1 MIHENNLE
9 AKLYELERELRV
21 AELNNWE
28 FDISILKDEI
38 KEVEHELYCEVC
50 FWERKMNYG
59 ATDEEVEEAW
69 EKIQELNDKIR
80 YIRSQY

>member
-38 KEVEHELYCEVC
+38 KEVETELY
-50 FWERKMNYG
+50 NSY
-59 ATDEEVEEAW
+59 
-69 EKIQELNDKIR
+69 N
-80 YIRSQY
+80 

>member
-28 FDISILKDEI
+28 FDIEVLKDKI
-38 KEVEHELYCEVC
+38 KEVETELY
-50 FWERKMNYG
+50 NSY
-59 ATDEEVEEAW
+59 
-69 EKIQELNDKIR
+69 N
-80 YIRSQY
+80 

>member
-9 AKLYELERELRV
+9 AKLYDLERELKV

-38 KEVEHELYCEVC
+38 KEVETELY
-50 FWERKMNYG
+50 NSY
-59 ATDEEVEEAW
+59 
-69 EKIQELNDKIR
+69 N
-80 YIRSQY
+80 

>member
-9 AKLYELERELRV
+9 AKLYELERELKV

-38 KEVEHELYCEVC
+38 KEVETELY
-50 FWERKMNYG
+50 NSY
-59 ATDEEVEEAW
+59 
-69 EKIQELNDKIR
+69 N
-80 YIRSQY
+80 

>member
-9 AKLYELERELRV
+9 AKLYDLERELKI

-38 KEVEHELYCEVC
+38 KEVETELY
-50 FWERKMNYG
+50 NSY
-59 ATDEEVEEAW
+59 
-69 EKIQELNDKIR
+69 N
-80 YIRSQY
+80 